1 MRGSNASSISY
12 DDWPQSCCIAPPI
25 SCPKPLRPWD
35 WVGALCRECVMAL
48 WEITACRYETRNA
61 RGFAVATAADG
72 SCWEYEL
79 FEGGDGREFCSGV
92 LERGAIL
99 SELWQQ
105 VGNPAREEIREKVL
119 AEGA

>member
-1 MRGSNASSISY
+1 
-12 DDWPQSCCIAPPI
+12 
-25 SCPKPLRPWD
+25 
-35 WVGALCRECVMAL
+35 VAL
-48 WEITACRYETRNA
+48 WEITACRYETRDG

-72 SCWEYEL
+72 SRWEYGL

-92 LERGAIL
+92 LERGTIL